1 MTTPRAD
8 LLALTPTIL
17 ARLANVGLVK
27 RAEKALAGGDL
38 PTLDLAADGT
48 LAAQFADG
56 HSVHWA
62 NGQALDQSRCTCP
75 APVCRHRVQAALA
88 YRAVHDNPHTEVDSP
103 HLIDDTELAAWSLPQ
118 LVRQADALC
127 ANGLA
132 IELRGTESG
141 EECPT
146 ARLPMATVR
155 FWGGSRLNETRCDC
169 AEQSRCAHILLA
181 VRAWRTLPADQ
192 PAPARHT
199 VHLPATREATPPA
212 SPEARIA
219 APAADGQ
226 AATDP
231 ATAPSAA
238 GSDWPLP
245 APERA
250 LLDRLWRHGL
260 VHGADAFA
268 RALADARA
276 AAEAQRAVWIMLLLD
291 DLDAWIA
298 AYHARAG
305 HFQPRAGVRLLG
317 ELALRRLAAAD
328 GAPASQRHA
337 ALGTQTAF
345 DTPLA
350 TARLVTLGCRIQR
363 DGEDR
368 EAQIIVADLATQTRM
383 TLSERWQVSA
393 DATPADEAALRARQ
407 RVAPRI
413 GLAQMANG
421 QLVATRARRLANHS
435 LQLFKGRH
443 NANQV
448 LPQNGDWTQ
457 LAAPIRYTT
466 LAALRAERVQQPQRA
481 LAPRLDHPDFVVLAV
496 RGGQAP
502 LYDPALQVLGAVLH
516 DLADE
521 PEPLLVQ
528 RQHRAHVPQALDALA
543 AALADPGLHHVAGV
557 LHWHGGH
564 AVLDPWAVAG
574 SRLCVPD
581 LADGSGVLATTALT
595 DWEQLAA
602 DTPHA
607 ALHELLDWLSDL
619 LVHGSHQRSGQIA
632 QGAHR
637 LAPLLADAGFHHL
650 AAVAERA
657 PTEPEAALTTLAAE
671 LLLHLDAAARE
682 A

>member
-1 MTTPRAD
+1 M
-8 LLALTPTIL
+8 
-17 ARLANVGLVK
+17 
-27 RAEKALAGGDL
+27 
-38 PTLDLAADGT
+38 
-48 LAAQFADG
+48 
-56 HSVHWA
+56 
-62 NGQALDQSRCTCP
+62 
-75 APVCRHRVQAALA
+75 
-88 YRAVHDNPHTEVDSP
+88 
-103 HLIDDTELAAWSLPQ
+103 
-118 LVRQADALC
+118 
-127 ANGLA
+127 
-132 IELRGTESG
+132 
-141 EECPT
+141 
-146 ARLPMATVR
+146 
-155 FWGGSRLNETRCDC
+155 
-169 AEQSRCAHILLA
+169 
-181 VRAWRTLPADQ
+181 
-192 PAPARHT
+192 
-199 VHLPATREATPPA
+199 
-212 SPEARIA
+212 
-219 APAADGQ
+219 
-226 AATDP
+226 
-231 ATAPSAA
+231 
-238 GSDWPLP
+238 
-245 APERA
+245 
-250 LLDRLWRHGL
+250 
-260 VHGADAFA
+260 HGADAFS

-276 AAEAQRAVWIMLLLD
+276 AAEAQRAVWVMLLLD

-305 HFQPRAGVRLLG
+305 HFQPRTGVHLLG
-317 ELALRRLAAAD
+317 ELALRRLAAAER
-328 GAPASQRHA
+328 APASQRHA

-363 DGEDR
+363 DDEAR

-383 TLSERWQVSA
+383 TLSERWQVPA

-466 LAALRAERVQQPQRA
+466 LAALRAERAQQPQRA

-496 RGGQAP
+496 RGGQPP

-543 AALADPGLHHVAGV
+543 AALADPDLHHVAGV

-581 LADGSGVLATTALT
+581 LADGSGVLAMTALT
-595 DWEQLAA
+595 DWEQPAI
-602 DTPHA
+602 DTTHA
-607 ALHELLDWLSDL
+607 ALYELLDWLSDL
-619 LVHGSHQRSGQIA
+619 LVHGSHQRGGQIA
-632 QGAHR
+632 QGARR
-637 LAPLLADAGFHHL
+637 LAPHLADAGFHHL
-650 AAVAERA
+650 AATTIALAERA
-657 PTEPEAALTTLAAE
+657 TNEPEAALTPLAAE
-671 LLLHLDAAARE
+671 LLLHLDAAGRE
-682 A
+682 E